1 MESKSLP
8 IMKDLQQLIAAANG
22 LWSLDAAGLTRSQ
35 TAIPALLHGEAYVT
49 ETPRTRV
56 LLLSGLSGEKADT
69 ALALDA
75 MKIYLDGG
83 ETLSDT
89 VALSAVP
96 CANPDGMAL
105 GVAPENGAGGRPAE
119 NYPPIVGFF
128 NDRRNPEQRYLWRW
142 IGLQAPD
149 LILEVQAGEEV
160 SWVSSASATLLLP
173 TIEATRMEE
182 TAGSLLA
189 ALGSHMAN
197 GLGAVPGLRLTTPA
211 AALREELGR
220 LWSVLQQTPGLRT
233 SPARRELYN
242 RSTRTPLGIARLLAT
257 IYGHSLEP
265 VVYTQG
271 MSLSARL
278 RLARLDPT
286 YSNPSAAIAEVV
298 APYVDGDKPW
308 FEGEPGTPALAGLI
322 WAMQLADST
331 RERRYAD
338 LVVQMADRYQPGTDG
353 GAPPPSDADFRT
365 EDMFMNGAM
374 LGRAFRLSGETRYL
388 DLLTRFLLSARTQQ
402 DDGLFWHARSTPWFW
417 GRGNGFAALGYAETL
432 TYLPEDHPDRGALI
446 DQHVRHLEALRSR
459 QHASGMYPQVL
470 DTPGSYLEFTAT
482 CMTGYAMTRALR
494 RGWLDESY
502 RDSVDRAWRGV
513 TERIDDAGGL
523 VDCCTDTGAQ
533 DSLQAYLDRPAVF
546 GHDNRGGS
554 MALWFALEMEQ
565 LRRLQGK

>member
-1 MESKSLP
+1 M
-8 IMKDLQQLIAAANG
+8 IAKDLQELIAASNG

-75 MKIYLDGG
+75 LKIYLDGG
-83 ETLSDT
+83 ETLTDT

-96 CANPDGMAL
+96 CANPDGMTL

-142 IGLQAPD
+142 VGLQAPD
-149 LILEVQAGEEV
+149 LILEVQVGEAV

-182 TAGSLLA
+182 TAGSFLA

-220 LWSVLQQTPGLRT
+220 LWSVLQRTPGLRT
-233 SPARRELYN
+233 SPARRELYI
-242 RSTRTPLGIARLLAT
+242 RSTRPPLGIARLLAT
-257 IYGHSLEP
+257 IYGHSLDP

-286 YSNPSAAIAEVV
+286 YSDPSAAIADVV
-298 APYVDGDKPW
+298 APYVEGSQPW

-322 WAMQLADST
+322 WAMQLAEST

-338 LVVQMADRYQPGTDG
+338 LIVQMADHYQPGTDG
-353 GAPPPSDADFRT
+353 GAPTPSDADFRT

-374 LGRAFRLSGETRYL
+374 LGRAFRLTGETRYL
-388 DLLTRFLLSARTQQ
+388 DLLTQFLLAARTQQ

-432 TYLPEDHPDRGALI
+432 TYLPDDHPGRGALI
-446 DQHVRHLEALRSR
+446 EQHVRHLEALRTR

-470 DTPGSYLEFTAT
+470 DTPGSYHEFTAT
-482 CMTGYAMTRALR
+482 CMTGYAMARALR

-502 RDSVDRAWRGV
+502 QDSVNRAWRGV

-546 GHDNRGGS
+546 GRDNRGGS
-554 MALWFALEMEQ
+554 VAMWFALEMEQ
-565 LRRLQGK
+565 LRRSQGK